1 MPERSQLSNDR
12 LVRDASPPTTADN
25 SCDFV
30 EQRMAA
36 PIRRPLAIWIW
47 SALLIADA
55 VLVARRFSGEMAHSL
70 PPSLALLSM
79 SVVALASFAAW
90 LAFRSDSPRQDIS
103 QPSGWLP
110 LAVSLAAPAL
120 WCVTLAT
127 QASPL
132 ATGLLLGVALVHC
145 LAVLSIV
152 STDHVS
158 AASPLVGRE
167 IVESQKP
174 PQSPAASQ
182 TLVSLEPFVSAE
194 DSPNESDV
202 AAEHDESAHDEDITQ
217 WMSRR
222 MTDDGEL
229 IEGWLRVEF
238 PACQREATA
247 HVSFCP
253 PLSGPPDIE
262 TEDLDGAD
270 LEIRVGTA
278 FPFGTRLTVR
288 RSGSTS
294 QPASVR
300 IGFVAVVAANQKAA

>member
-1 MPERSQLSNDR
+1 MPERSQFSNDR
-12 LVRDASPPTTADN
+12 LVRDASPPTAVDN
-25 SCDFV
+25 SCGFV
-30 EQRMAA
+30 EQRTVAHS
-36 PIRRPLAIWIW
+36 RRQLATWIW
-47 SALLIADA
+47 STLLIADA
-55 VLVARRFSGEMAHSL
+55 VLVARRVSGEMALSL
-70 PPSLALLSM
+70 PPALALLSM

-110 LAVSLAAPAL
+110 LAVSLAAPVL

-132 ATGLLLGVALVHC
+132 ATGLLLGVALVQW

-152 STDHVS
+152 GADQRLGVS
-158 AASPLVGRE
+158 RLVARVS
-167 IVESQKP
+167 VEPQRPDQKP
-174 PQSPAASQ
+174 INSR
-182 TLVSLEPFVSAE
+182 TLASLEPFVPADDPLGE
-194 DSPNESDV
+194 CEETVEPV
-202 AAEHDESAHDEDITQ
+202 ASSSDEDVTQ

-222 MTDDGEL
+222 VTDEGEL
-229 IEGWLRVEF
+229 VEGWLRVEF
-238 PACQREATA
+238 PAGQREATA

-253 PLSGPPDIE
+253 PLSGPPEIE

-294 QPASVR
+294 QPASAR
-300 IGFVAVVAANQKAA
+300 IGFAAVVAANQKAA